1 MGYVYLIIAICFEV
15 LGTTMMKLSNSFTN
29 LWPSISL
36 FVFYIISFTFLT
48 LSLKHIELSVAYAI
62 WAGLGTGLIAA
73 IGILL
78 FHEGVNVLKIISLL
92 FIIVG
97 VVGLNLSGIKH

>member
-15 LGTTMMKLSNSFTN
+15 LGTTMMKLSNGFTN

-48 LSLKHIELSVAYAI
+48 LCLKHIELSVAYAV

-73 IGILL
+73 IGII
-78 FHEGVNVLKIISLL
+78 FFNEGINILKIISLL
-92 FIIVG
+92 LIILG

>member
-1 MGYVYLIIAICFEV
+1 MGYFYLIIAICFEV

-29 LWPSISL
+29 LLPSVSL

-48 LSLKHIELSVAYAI
+48 FSLKHIELSIAYAV
-62 WAGLGTGLIAA
+62 WAGLGTGLIAG
-73 IGILL
+73 IGILF
-78 FHEGVNVLKIISLL
+78 FHESLNILKIISLV
-92 FIIVG
+92 FIIIG